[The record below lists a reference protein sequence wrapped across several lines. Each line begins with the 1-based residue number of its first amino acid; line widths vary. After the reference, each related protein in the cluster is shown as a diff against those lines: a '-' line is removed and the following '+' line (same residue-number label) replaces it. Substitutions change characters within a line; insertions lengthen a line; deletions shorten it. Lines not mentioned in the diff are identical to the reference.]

1 MSQVSQAEAADL
13 LSKLLSD
20 RVPVQAFFFPTI
32 GTRISLVGFVD
43 SFTRDNAVV
52 VSYPDRPLTSLAD
65 ISISQ
70 NVSGSFRAA
79 VSLCHKQE
87 A

>member
-1 MSQVSQAEAADL
+1 MRLAMSQVSQAEAADL

-43 SFTRDNAVV
+43 SFTPDNAVV
-52 VSYPDRPLTSLAD
+52 VS
-65 ISISQ
+65 
-70 NVSGSFRAA
+70 VSGPPIDFTRGYFNFP
-79 VSLCHKQE
+79 
-87 A
+87 